1 MKFVTIFALLLT
13 SVSAFVPSTFMGG
26 NQFNTLST
34 VNSNTMRM
42 SVSDMIGIDTE
53 TKGLFDPLGFSK
65 DEASL
70 FRRRAVE
77 LKHGRICMLA
87 CLGTLVQSFY
97 HLPDPVFNNPRP
109 IGALLQVAQERPL
122 ALLQIVGFLAF
133 IELGPGKQDYDN
145 KARGELGR
153 FGEAFKPD
161 TEEELAALQLKE
173 LKNGRLAMMAIMG
186 QLIQEGLT
194 KQGPI
199 EQLLVGHISP
209 FGDGQGFF

>member
-1 MKFVTIFALLLT
+1 MKFVTVFALVLS
-13 SVSAFVPSTFMGG
+13 SVSAFMPSSFIGES
-26 NQFNTLST
+26 QFNAISN

-97 HLPDPVFNNPRP
+97 HLPDPVFNPRP

-122 ALLQIVGFLAF
+122 ALLQIIAFLGFL
-133 IELGPGKQDYDN
+133 ELGPGKQDYDN
-145 KARGELGR
+145 KAPGELGR

-161 TEEELAALQLKE
+161 SEEELAALQLKE
-173 LKNGRLAMMAIMG
+173 LKNGRLAMIAIMG